1 MKDLAL
7 LAISVAV
14 VLITVGTAF
23 TVPPQPA
30 TISPE
35 ALHRQVDVSRLPTVE
50 VAEPF

>member
-7 LAISVAV
+7 LAIIVAL
-14 VLITVGTAF
+14 VLISAGTAV

-35 ALHRQVDVSRLPTVE
+35 TLHRQVDVSRLPTVE